1 MESPDIYKTI
11 KSPSEGLYKEK
22 GSRFI
27 AIAWPVE
34 SETDIKTI
42 LEETRKKYHDARH
55 HSYSYIIGADSGI
68 WRINDD
74 GEPSGT
80 AGRPIIGQIR
90 AFGLTNVLIVVSRYF
105 GGKLLGASGL
115 ANAYKTA
122 ARSALS
128 NAEIIEGIVTE
139 NFELKFPYA
148 LLNAVMKILK
158 EFNIEQTEHTFD
170 IECRMVIT
178 IRSSLKGKVISH
190 LSRIEN
196 ISVIQVS

>member
-1 MESPDIYKTI
+1 M
-11 KSPSEGLYKEK
+11 YKEK
-22 GSRFI
+22 GRRFI
-27 AIAWPVE
+27 AIEWPVE
-34 SETDIKTI
+34 SETDIKII

-90 AFGLTNVLIVVSRYF
+90 AFGLTNVLIVVCRYF

-139 NFELKFPYA
+139 KFELKFPYA
-148 LLNAVMKILK
+148 ILNTVMKILK
-158 EFNIEQTEHTFD
+158 EFNIEQTGHTFD

-196 ISVIQVS
+196 ISVIQVY